1 MKTTKK
7 KVWKRSR
14 ITTTL
19 VHQIREVVRK
29 AGYTEELAITPL
41 LDTYSVLASK
51 EGDTKDGTHFF
62 NLRLNKASLEIV
74 YVEHLRYDCKR
85 DHIRRVFRHKA

>member
-41 LDTYSVLASK
+41 LETYSVLVSK
-51 EGDTKDGTHFF
+51 EDTIF
-62 NLRLNKASLEIV
+62 NIRLDKASLEIV
-74 YVEHLRYDCKR
+74 EIEQLRYDCKR
-85 DHIRRVFRHKA
+85 EHIRRVFRHKT